1 MIHIPIIVA
10 GVAIRAAC
18 KHMQDQDR
26 KKKANTT
33 TDLRWT
39 GSITV
44 ARPLP
49 SVRASIGD
57 YLLVRGFSLHNRRG
71 GIQFYRRGDLSI
83 SRLPCQRDVQW
94 AEIPVL
100 LGVGFSTHKGVAV
113 VSMSMSGWPSTKF
126 DESVSNFFAE
136 HAEMELDGAVEFLNQ
151 GMETPRS
158 EPPPPPPRDTSLDDD
173 LTLLDLTRGFSWEQ
187 LQSAYRSACR
197 KYHPD
202 RLVGVEPDVVKLA
215 ERHFTQ
221 ITAAYQRLRV
231 RVPQPQAS

>member
-1 MIHIPIIVA
+1 MFHIPIIVA

-33 TDLRWT
+33 IDLRWT
-39 GSITV
+39 GSITA

-49 SVRASIGD
+49 SVRTSIGD
-57 YLLVRGFSLHNRRG
+57 YLTVRGFHLHSRRG
-71 GIQFYRRGDLSI
+71 GVQLYRRGDQSI
-83 SRLPCQRDVQW
+83 SRLPCNRDVQW
-94 AEIPVL
+94 AEVPVL
-100 LGVGFSTHKGVAV
+100 LGVAFSKHKGVAV
-113 VSMSMSGWPSTKF
+113 VSLSISGSPSTKF
-126 DESVSNFFAE
+126 GESVADFFAE
-136 HAEMELDGAVEFLNQ
+136 HAEMELDGAVEFLNRS
-151 GMETPRS
+151 METPRS
-158 EPPPPPPRDTSLDDD
+158 EPPPRPPRDNSLDDD
-173 LTLLDLTRGFSWEQ
+173 LTLLGLTSGFSWEQ

-221 ITAAYQRLRV
+221 ITSAYQRLRG
-231 RVPQPQAS
+231 RSSDLRAS

>member
-1 MIHIPIIVA
+1 MYHLPFIVA
-10 GVAIRAAC
+10 GVALRAAC
-18 KHMQDQDR
+18 KHMQDKDR
-26 KKKANTT
+26 KKRAGTT
-33 TDLRWT
+33 TELRWT

-44 ARPLP
+44 KRPLP
-49 SVRASIGD
+49 SVRTSIGD

-71 GIQFYRRGDLSI
+71 GMQFYRRGDLSI

-100 LGVGFSTHKGVAV
+100 LGVGFSKHKGVAV

-126 DESVSNFFAE
+126 DVSVADFFAE
-136 HAEMELDGAVEFLNQ
+136 HAEMELVGAVEFLNR

-158 EPPPPPPRDTSLDDD
+158 EPPPSPRRDTSHDND
-173 LTLLDLTRGFSWEQ
+173 LTLLGLTSSFSWEQ

-215 ERHFTQ
+215 ERRFTQ
-221 ITAAYQRLRV
+221 ITGAYQRLRK

>member
-26 KKKANTT
+26 KKKADTT
-33 TDLRWT
+33 IDLRWT

-49 SVRASIGD
+49 SVRTSIGD
-57 YLLVRGFSLHNRRG
+57 YLLVRGFRLHNRRG
-71 GIQFYRRGDLSI
+71 GVQLYRRGDQSI
-83 SRLPCQRDVQW
+83 SRLPCNRDVPW
-94 AEIPVL
+94 TDVPVL
-100 LGVGFSTHKGVAV
+100 LGVAFSKHKGVAV
-113 VSMSMSGWPSTKF
+113 VSLSISGSPSTKF
-126 DESVSNFFAE
+126 GESVADFFAE
-136 HAEMELDGAVEFLNQ
+136 HAELELDGAVEFLNR

-173 LTLLDLTRGFSWEQ
+173 LALLGLTSGFSWEQ
-187 LQSAYRSACR
+187 LQGAYRSACR

-221 ITAAYQRLRV
+221 ITAAYQRLRE